1 TCLLLPG
8 VAAAAL
14 STFEPRGIEI
24 NLASRSAADEIE
36 APLLENLAK
45 VFARAGASFGFSGV
59 RTFHPI
65 VLPGREAAPRL
76 TSEDVAAIQS
86 SVIAVSPQWVA
97 ILSIVFR
104 PGLQPGE
111 REDTKPI
118 HLLVKNVLSEIRGGA
133 RLRDTYRGLV
143 NKLLEPGLKRY
154 AALRT
159 HSFNVARLARKL
171 AEECGLSVTETEQ
184 ITVAAVLHDVGM
196 RDLAYD
202 ELYAKRSLSED
213 ELRLVKEH
221 PRAGAFLLEDVA
233 FPYPIAPLVRHH
245 HERWDG
251 NGYPAGLR
259 GETIPF
265 GARLIHLCEAWDAM
279 TSPTT
284 YRSVLTTSQAAEIL
298 IEKRGTQFDPELA
311 PLFVRIVGDL
321 NDEEN

>member
-1 TCLLLPG
+1 VLLLPG

-14 STFEPRGIEI
+14 STFEPR
-24 NLASRSAADEIE
+24 ASRSTWLRSAADEIE

-76 TSEDVAAIQS
+76 TSDDVAAIQS

-143 NKLLEPGLKRY
+143 NKLLEPGLKKY

-184 ITVAAVLHDVGM
+184 ITVAAVLHD
-196 RDLAYD
+196 R
-202 ELYAKRSLSED
+202 
-213 ELRLVKEH
+213 H
-221 PRAGAFLLEDVA
+221 AGS
-233 FPYPIAPLVRHH
+233 R
-245 HERWDG
+245 
-251 NGYPAGLR
+251 
-259 GETIPF
+259 
-265 GARLIHLCEAWDAM
+265 
-279 TSPTT
+279 
-284 YRSVLTTSQAAEIL
+284 TTSSMR
-298 IEKRGTQFDPELA
+298 RGALRT
-311 PLFVRIVGDL
+311 VCS
-321 NDEEN
+321 

>member
-1 TCLLLPG
+1 M
-8 VAAAAL
+8 
-14 STFEPRGIEI
+14 
-24 NLASRSAADEIE
+24 
-36 APLLENLAK
+36 
-45 VFARAGASFGFSGV
+45 
-59 RTFHPI
+59 
-65 VLPGREAAPRL
+65 
-76 TSEDVAAIQS
+76 
-86 SVIAVSPQWVA
+86 IAVSPQWVA
-97 ILSIVFR
+97 ILSLVFR
-104 PGLQPGE
+104 PGLAPGE

-143 NKLLEPGLKRY
+143 NKMLEPGLKKY
-154 AALRT
+154 APLRT
-159 HSFNVARLARKL
+159 HSFNVARLARRL

-221 PRAGAFLLEDVA
+221 PRVGAFLLEEIA

-284 YRSVLTTSQAAEIL
+284 YRSVLTTSQASEIL
-298 IEKRGTQFDPELA
+298 VEKRGTQFDPELA

-321 NDEEN
+321 TGEEG